1 MQVEQ
6 GVAHCR
12 PEPQECCQA
21 ENNRLG
27 CGEQPVGMIGDRGQG
42 QQMQH

>member
-21 ENNRLG
+21 ENNRW
-27 CGEQPVGMIGDRGQG
+27 V
-42 QQMQH
+42 